1 MKKHIT
7 IALLSLLTITSCG
20 DGVMDYLNRDT
31 SNPAVDVVPA
41 KFSITDA
48 IVSTAF
54 STISGYYCWYSSC
67 FPAPEFGAGN
77 TQFRNAVVRLR
88 SEVAA
93 ATTYNN

>member
-48 IVSTAF
+48 IVS
-54 STISGYYCWYSSC
+54 
-67 FPAPEFGAGN
+67 
-77 TQFRNAVVRLR
+77 L
-88 SEVAA
+88 
-93 ATTYNN
+93 